1 MLCPRLRR
9 RAIQVHFTLPPEA
22 VAFQAQERQQ
32 RFALLEIEASIHCC
46 IDSSADRM
54 RNSSDRT
61 ILPCL
66 RSLSV
71 EHELGLKLALSPSF
85 A

>member
-46 IDSSADRM
+46 IDSS
-54 RNSSDRT
+54 DRT

-66 RSLSV
+66 RSLSA

>member
-1 MLCPRLRR
+1 MLCLRLRR

-32 RFALLEIEASIHCC
+32 RSAFLEIEASIHGC
-46 IDSSADRM
+46 SE
-54 RNSSDRT
+54 SSDRT
-61 ILPCL
+61 PLPCL
-66 RSLSV
+66 RSLSA